1 MNGIKA
7 QWLSTFFLLHQRVRI
22 VFSSAKTVVFLTIL
36 LFISKPASAQ
46 TPLQTVPTEDPTSF
60 GACISNP
67 NYIEST
73 FQIQPGKYS
82 VSIDNNDTNI
92 SAAFLTNPDRLCK
105 PIATSADIQEL
116 EIDASQD
123 LVTIQFFSDYELTQD
138 NRPSIVFSKH
148 GADDSTTCQS
158 ATGCPYEY
166 NDVLTTLY
174 PKRVSS
180 YFDSMDAYLYDQV
193 SSLPVSSVK
202 YAIDNKIVYE
212 KNTLEPF
219 NQNYIPPGDRATQIK
234 IEFNNGQ
241 YALIDEEVKL
251 ATTGDLYRLARSW
264 VYQNKVVFIYPI
276 ILLIAVTA
284 VSSLQYARIK
294 RHEKHLWRAEHL
306 ANSEESLDALHE
318 GRMTQTDPD
327 ESLGTVLGALKT
339 PLIVI
344 SCLLLGITMLTSF
357 GATLVRTDGES
368 MLQTLQNNQQM
379 LVNKAGRTLAS
390 VKGADYVPSRGDVII
405 FERAHEGLDAEKSL
419 LVKRVIGLPGDTVTV
434 TDDKITVTY
443 NEEGK
448 EKTFVDVEQ
457 PWFGTVTKSDF
468 NGRISAT
475 LGVGELFV
483 VGDNRDGSI
492 DSRFFGPIKA
502 QDIYGSVLRGI

>member
-1 MNGIKA
+1 MNTFRA
-7 QWLSTFFLLHQRVRI
+7 QWLSASETRTIRLFVKARSVIF
-22 VFSSAKTVVFLTIL
+22 VVFLTII
-36 LFISKPASAQ
+36 LFNFESARAQ
-46 TPLQTVPTEDPTSF
+46 MPVTEDPISF
-60 GACISNP
+60 GACLSNP

-73 FQIQPGKYS
+73 FQIAPGKYN
-82 VSIDNNDTNI
+82 VSIDNKDMDI
-92 SAAFLTNPDRLCK
+92 SAAFVTNLDRLCK
-105 PIATSADIQEL
+105 PIATSANLQEL
-116 EIDASQD
+116 EIDTSQD
-123 LVTIQFFSDYELTQD
+123 LITIQLFSDYELTQD
-138 NRPSIVFSKH
+138 DRPSIVFSKQ
-148 GADDSTTCQS
+148 GNDDSTICQS

-174 PKRVSS
+174 PKRLSS

-212 KNTLEPF
+212 KDTLESF

-241 YALIDEEVKL
+241 YALIDENVKL

-264 VYQNKVVFIYPI
+264 VYQNKVVLIYPSVLLVV
-276 ILLIAVTA
+276 ILA
-284 VSSLQYARIK
+284 VSALQFARIK

-306 ANSEESLDALHE
+306 ANSEESMDSLHE
-318 GRMTQTDPD
+318 GRMTKTDPD

-339 PLIVI
+339 PLIFI
-344 SCLLLGITMLTSF
+344 ICLLLGVTLLTSF

-390 VKGADYVPSRGDVII
+390 IKSADYVPSRGDIII
-405 FERAHEGLDAEKSL
+405 FERAHEGLESEKSL

-434 TDDKITVTY
+434 TNDKITVTY
-443 NEEGK
+443 SVNGK
-448 EKTFVDVEQ
+448 EKTFVDVDQ

-468 NGRISAT
+468 NGRITAT

-502 QDIYGSVLRGI
+502 KDIYGSVLRGI